1 MALNWHA
8 PCSSKLLVVSMMLC
22 ATAGQACLLPPPI
35 DEESPDANR
44 PPFIEPIVPFI
55 DGRPVT
61 INCNGQPTLFLAN
74 IGDDNLRDSLYYRF
88 FIDYYRRDPEDILD
102 TRIGEAPPTPGRAR
116 VAQESITANNPI
128 LLERPGD
135 VHVVE
140 LYLSDREFNDSPD
153 DEPSVVGRVVV
164 EGGLTA
170 TYSWAVYPIEC
181 N

>member
-1 MALNWHA
+1 MPLNWHT
-8 PCSSKLLVVSMMLC
+8 PCSSKLLVVSMVLC
-22 ATAGQACLLPPPI
+22 ATAGPACLLPPPI

-44 PPFIEPIVPFI
+44 PPFIEPLLPPPGEPIAL
-55 DGRPVT
+55 
-61 INCNGQPTLFLAN
+61 NCSGQATLFLAN
-74 IGDDNLRDSLYYRF
+74 IGDDNLRDTLYYRF

-128 LLERPGD
+128 LLERPAD
-135 VHVVE
+135 VHIVE
-140 LYLSDREFNDSPD
+140 LLLSDREFNDSID
-153 DEPSVVGRVVV
+153 DQPSVVGRVVV

-170 TYSWAVYPIEC
+170 LYTWAVNPIEC